1 MSQLFIFSVM
11 SRTIN
16 EAFTF
21 LTTSATL
28 AYLIPYIVSS
38 IYSFKVIM
46 QGDTY
51 ELQKENGQE
60 TGSLRLWP
68 WGIPLGSL
76 FQAQLISKHLVLVL
90 DCS

>member
-1 MSQLFIFSVM
+1 MTVTNIMSQLFIFSVM

-51 ELQKENGQE
+51 ELQKEIEQE
-60 TGSLRLWP
+60 TVSLHLLRWD
-68 WGIPLGSL
+68 IQLGSL
-76 FQAQLISKHLVLVL
+76 FQEQPT
-90 DCS
+90 